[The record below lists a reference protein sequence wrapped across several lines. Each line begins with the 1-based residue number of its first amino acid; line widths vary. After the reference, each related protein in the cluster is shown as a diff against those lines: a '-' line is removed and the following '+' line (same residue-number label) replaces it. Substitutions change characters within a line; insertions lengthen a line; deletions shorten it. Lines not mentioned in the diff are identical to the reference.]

1 MTRSDQQLISEAYS
15 AVSFKQTL
23 PNMSLGLLR
32 ENVYN
37 LNSTQLSET
46 TEVLHE
52 LFGGLKNVFGG
63 LKNTA
68 SAAGQAIKSGAQQV
82 GQAVKG
88 AGRAVAAGAQQVGSN
103 VASMYKTGQ
112 QQAAVTSQQKQAK
125 DLVDK
130 LVGTVEKLKSDP
142 TFQQLV
148 KYTRGGQVK
157 NVESLTL
164 KEIQTILANVVGQAT
179 QSAQTAAQQGIFGG
193 AGQAAGNAYNQ
204 PTP

>member
-46 TEVLHE
+46 IEVLHE
-52 LFGGLKNVFGG
+52 LNFGGLKNVFSG
-63 LKNTA
+63 
-68 SAAGQAIKSGAQQV
+68 AGQAIKRGAQQV
-82 GQAVKG
+82 GQAV
-88 AGRAVAAGAQQVGSN
+88 RTVGSN
-103 VASMYKTGQ
+103 VANMYKTGQ
-112 QQAAVTSQQKQAK
+112 QQAAVTAQQKQAK

-130 LVGTVEKLKSDP
+130 LVGTVEKLKNDP
-142 TFQQLV
+142 TFQQFV
-148 KYTRGGQVK
+148 TYTRGGQVK

-164 KEIQTILANVVGQAT
+164 KEIQTILAKVVGQAT
-179 QSAQTAAQQGIFGG
+179 QSAQDAAKQGFFG
-193 AGQAAGNAYNQ
+193 AGQAASNASTQPMQQQ